1 MADTIHRGSKRNF
14 FMVDNGV
21 FDEQLNLEPLD
32 KLVYI
37 CLLRYADNNTR
48 EAFPGQA
55 RVAKDIGIT
64 RQRVNI
70 AINTLVEKGLIE
82 KRARFDKRGS
92 QTSNRYIVYDANE
105 IINRVSSEM
114 TGGVIHDDRGCQ
126 PGLQGGV
133 IHDDTNN
140 TVLKILSEE
149 EALHSK
155 EKNKNTALTNIRE
168 LKKLVQV
175 ENRSGGD
182 GIE

>member
-21 FDEQLNLEPLD
+21 FDERLNLEPLD

-37 CLLRYADNNTR
+37 CLLRYADNNSR
-48 EAFPGQA
+48 EAYPGQS
-55 RVAKDIGIT
+55 RIAKDIGIT

-70 AINTLVEKGLIE
+70 AINTLTEKGLIE

-92 QTSNRYIVYDANE
+92 QTSNQYIVYDANE
-105 IINRVSSEM
+105 VINRVSSEM

-133 IHDDTNN
+133 IHDDTKN
-140 TVLKILSEE
+140 TVLNILSEE

-155 EKNKNTALTNIRE
+155 EENKTDAVMNIRH
-168 LKKLVQV
+168 LKRLITGT
-175 ENRSGGD
+175 GGNNNN
-182 GIE
+182 